1 VVGYDQATDAHFTIP
16 FDEVD
21 AYFPGTGDIF
31 SSVLMGRVLSGR
43 SLRDATANAMGVV
56 LAIFIAV
63 LSALQFRF
71 AREK

>member
-1 VVGYDQATDAHFTIP
+1 MCFKRYRYGY
-16 FDEVD
+16 
-21 AYFPGTGDIF
+21 
-31 SSVLMGRVLSGR
+31 
-43 SLRDATANAMGVV
+43 ANAMGVV